1 MDIQKQ
7 RSKLLAYATAEKPM
21 PGAPIIEMDDG
32 NNCIPQHYLEYEHT
46 LDSIEQVIADISFSE
61 KYPLFACEDESGLY
75 IMVGVIGKDNYKNH
89 LPDAPLKI
97 TYGRK
102 WRVEPNL
109 PSSEIIQT
117 AFLAIKKAREHELRE
132 LLRLRSNVSG
142 KRSTPFTG
150 HHDTPVLA
158 QLSDDSGHI
167 QCLSTVLKTEAQIR
181 DALKPLS
188 FDYHDLTLVDLEK
201 LKNGLYAITVCI
213 RDSQD
218 CQKPAYFES
227 DVPEY
232 SGLEFTILLE
242 RPTRSQLYHATMD
255 EILRISGRYVD
266 EKFKYRGFTR
276 FSWDN
281 DVAKIGEVSIAL
293 RDKEKMVEAVG
304 FNGSFK
310 NINYD
315 VDSTRVP
322 VIRNNAFSEK
332 ILNSLTQFGTIEG
345 HMPIKREAS

>member
-1 MDIQKQ
+1 MDLQDK
-7 RSKLLAYATAEKPM
+7 RRELLAYAMAEKPM
-21 PGAPIIEMDDG
+21 PGAPVIKMDDG

-46 LDSIEQVIADISFSE
+46 LDSIEQVISDISFSE

-132 LLRLRSNVSG
+132 LLRSRSDISG

-167 QCLSTVLKTEAQIR
+167 PCSSGVLKNVHEIKQ
-181 DALKPLS
+181 ALMPLS
-188 FDYHDLTLVDLEK
+188 FDYNRFELVALER
-201 LKNGLYAITVCI
+201 LKNGLHALTICIT
-213 RDSQD
+213 DNKSL
-218 CQKPAYFES
+218 QKPKYFQS

-232 SGLEFTILLE
+232 LGTNFTILLNTL
-242 RPTRSQLYHATMD
+242 TRSQLYHAIMS
-255 EILRISGRYVD
+255 EILRIGDRYVD

-281 DVAKIGEVSIAL
+281 DVEKIGEVSIAL
-293 RDKEKMVEAVG
+293 RDKEKLIEAVG
-304 FNGSFK
+304 FNGNFK
-310 NINYD
+310 DINYD

-322 VIRNNAFSEK
+322 VIRNSAFSDK
-332 ILNSLTQFGTIEG
+332 VLNSLTQFGPIEG
-345 HMPIKREAS
+345 HMPIRREAC